1 MAKATPESSNKG
13 RVKKANSKGLTL
25 AERSQIDAMLRR
37 DKASPTDASR
47 RVNAGRRKRGVRDIG
62 KSAVFRYAAG
72 KTFKLGAEET
82 RGRKRALSKQ
92 DIRRL
97 DQARRRLIKN
107 ADNDL
112 RVTYAAIVKEAG
124 LEGVVCQRLCE
135 DALRNLGVSFKT
147 PRRKVYISEKD
158 AKTRYTKAKAWAKR
172 PASFWATK
180 AYVDNKAF
188 PTPLTPA
195 QRKRLRQTMVTG
207 HLRTASEGTDRGFT
221 KPREKHSFIGIPAV
235 TISAA
240 VAKDKVIMWH
250 AVGGT
255 WNGAA
260 AATMYEDHL
269 KPALVRTWGARAR
282 YTIVE
287 DGDRKGN
294 TSGKGIDAKARAW
307 IHAITLPPRTPSLM
321 PLDYAIWHRI
331 MTDLMNG
338 APSGV
343 ETKVE
348 FLGRLRAVATSLP
361 RGYVKSV
368 IGRMRG
374 NVLALVDAKGFTPKN
389 D

>member
-1 MAKATPESSNKG
+1 M
-13 RVKKANSKGLTL
+13 GLTL

-47 RVNAGRRKRGVRDIG
+47 RVNAGRRKRGVREIG

-72 KTFKLGAEET
+72 KTFKLGAKET

-107 ADNDL
+107 ADDDL

-147 PRRKVYISEKD
+147 PRRKVHISEKD
-158 AKTRYTKAKAWAKR
+158 AKTRYTKAKAWANR
-172 PASFWATK
+172 PASFWASK

-207 HLRTASEGTDRGFT
+207 HLRTASEGTDRRFT
-221 KPREKHSFIGIPAV
+221 KPREKHSFIGIPPV

-260 AATMYEDHL
+260 AATMYKDQL

-294 TSGKGIDAKARAW
+294 TSGKGIDAKARAG

-374 NVLALVDAKGFTPKN
+374 NVLALVDAKGFTPN
-389 D
+389 HD